1 MDFSTRYLGLKL
13 DSPIAA
19 SASPL
24 TGDPDT
30 IRRLEDAGAAAVVL
44 PSLFEEQINAEEQ
57 EFDYFSRVGTER
69 FAESLTYFPDPG
81 DYRVGPSD
89 YLALVRAAVSNCDI
103 PVIASLNGVTLS
115 GWSEYARQIEEAGAA
130 AVELNV
136 YLIPTELD
144 VGGDEVEQRYLH
156 ILQQVKEAVS
166 IPVAMK
172 LSPYFSAMANM
183 AQKLDAAGADGLV
196 LFNRFY
202 QPDFDTARLEVTPTL
217 ELSSPYEVRLP
228 LLWTAVLAGK
238 LQASLAAG
246 TGVHTGNDAAKYL
259 LAGADVVMATSSLLH
274 RGPEHMT
281 ALNDEL
287 KAYMEEMEYES
298 VAQMQGAMS
307 QESVADPSAF
317 ERANYIKIL
326 KGYGH
331 TEGL

>member
-1 MDFSTRYLGLKL
+1 MDFSTSYLGLKL

-89 YLALVRAAVSNCDI
+89 YLQLVRAAVNNCDI
-103 PVIASLNGVTLS
+103 PIIASLNGVTLS

-172 LSPYFSAMANM
+172 LSPYFSATANM
-183 AQKLDAAGADGLV
+183 AQKLDDAGADGLV

-202 QPDFDTARLEVTPTL
+202 QPDFDTAKLEVKTTL
-217 ELSSPYEVRLP
+217 ELSSPNEVRLP

-259 LAGADVVMATSSLLH
+259 LAGADVVMATSSLLR

-298 VAQMQGAMS
+298 VTQMQGAMS
-307 QESVADPSAF
+307 QASVADPSAF